1 MSSSFSI
8 FRDIE
13 VPLGGN
19 TELNDDAKE
28 KSLRRRSL
36 LDERAARRRSL
47 LSSPNASRTSDAH
60 ASGQASPADEENRRR
75 SSGLQR
81 SSTMTG
87 SSSGLAGSIPAGTAA
102 GGSTVLGIVEPN
114 QGPLPALL
122 KVSADSFEQWL
133 KLATDN
139 KINANN
145 SWNFALID
153 YFHEMSL
160 LRDGDSINFQKAS
173 CTLDGCVKI
182 YTSRV
187 DSVATETTKLLG
199 GLATSTKRD
208 DADGGDD
215 ENDETDKPRR
225 KRTTH
230 RDNTLAKDFESLSLE
245 KFNLEFA
252 VDPLF
257 KKTSADFDEGGARG
271 LLLNHLSVDPEGKII
286 FDAGDARDDGDED
299 NDSDEEEEEEE
310 DQEELEQTSPEKK
323 RSARKKTDVE
333 SALLDIQRLRAKFL
347 PALNT
352 IFERDICPSLK
363 DFPLSGTSEMDLSFM
378 RRFNDDGEDY
388 AEPSRS
394 TRRNESVPPE
404 PIDHDDDD
412 NIPDYGDSGFNF
424 PDDDDEHVIDGDQMV
439 EVSVINPEGA
449 GEVVDAFGDLD
460 AQIAARHQAPAPLA
474 SAATA
479 AADDDNLMGGAG
491 VLVDDDQLDLYSHFD
506 SALLRNWAGP
516 EHWRLR
522 RIPKMKPTDAPV
534 FDAEGNV
541 IEGGDGKKKGAS
553 RAPLVLD
560 FIGSEEVDE
569 RELFASADPASM
581 VFTNA
586 MEAEHRRSDHLL
598 PDDVHFSSKQL
609 LRMFLKPSFIVKS
622 ANKPKRGY
630 LGSGSMLSAGDLG
643 QGDEENLGSMAYPD
657 EQFWATHSN
666 NVRADDDINQLTEQ
680 LDNTQIYND
689 FIEED
694 DDEFQFFG
702 GAAGDTAVLEAVV
715 GSAKNKP
722 DSREVQAGVGSSRGA
737 YATTRGLFMGLFDGG
752 DGNDYASQLV
762 SQPTRVKANYIGY
775 SKTAKK
781 VDVKRL
787 KDNIWKEMSSQTL
800 KRTARGDVQDQEDR
814 RKAKLSR
821 MDGDETEG
829 AEKQVAGQ
837 DDQGAADEGEDEYV
851 KKEQKFSEIIGG
863 LHKVYPRHKLEEIS
877 VPFCF
882 ICLLHLANEKNLSIS
897 GNDNLNELIIK
908 QEGGTT

>member
-1 MSSSFSI
+1 MSSSFST

-47 LSSPNASRTSDAH
+47 LSSPGASRTSDAH
-60 ASGQASPADEENRRR
+60 ASAADDENRRR
-75 SSGLQR
+75 STGLQR
-81 SSTMTG
+81 SGTMSAG
-87 SSSGLAGSIPAGTAA
+87 SSGLAGAAVTGAGAS
-102 GGSTVLGIVEPN
+102 GSTVLGIVEPN

-208 DADGGDD
+208 DVEGGDD
-215 ENDETDKPRR
+215 ENDETDKPTR
-225 KRTTH
+225 KKSVR

-286 FDAGDARDDGDED
+286 FDAGDARDDGDEGD
-299 NDSDEEEEEEE
+299 ESDEDEEEEQQEEE
-310 DQEELEQTSPEKK
+310 QDPEQPPSEK
-323 RSARKKTDVE
+323 ARRAKKTDVE

-378 RRFNDDGEDY
+378 KRFQDDGDDYVEPERSASRKEDI
-388 AEPSRS
+388 
-394 TRRNESVPPE
+394 PPE
-404 PIDHDDDD
+404 RVDFDEDD
-412 NIPDYGDSGFNF
+412 NMPDFEDGGYSF
-424 PDDDDEHVIDGDQMV
+424 PDDEDDHLVDGDQIM
-439 EVSVINPEGA
+439 EASVGDNGDA
-449 GEVVDAFGDLD
+449 GEMVDAFGDLD

-479 AADDDNLMGGAG
+479 AADDENLMGGAG
-491 VLVDDDQLDLYSHFD
+491 GLVDDGQLDLYSHFD

-516 EHWRLR
+516 EHWKLR

-534 FDAEGNV
+534 IDADGNI
-541 IEGGDGKKKGAS
+541 IEGGDGKKKGTS

-569 RELFASADPASM
+569 RELFASADPASL

-609 LRMFLKPSFIVKS
+609 LRMFLKPTFIVKS

-630 LGSGSMLSAGDLG
+630 LGSGSMLSGSGVG
-643 QGDEENLGSMAYPD
+643 QDEENLGNMAYPD

-702 GAAGDTAVLEAVV
+702 GDAGDTAVLEAAV
-715 GSAKNKP
+715 GSSGSKP
-722 DSREVQAGVGSSRGA
+722 DNRGTQAGVGSNRGGDL
-737 YATTRGLFMGLFDGG
+737 TRGLFMGLFDGG

-762 SQPTRVKANYIGY
+762 SQPKRVKANFLNF
-775 SKTAKK
+775 SKTVKK

-787 KDNIWKEMSSQTL
+787 KDNIWKEMSAQSL
-800 KRTARGDVQDQEDR
+800 KRQARGDASVQEDR

-821 MDGDETEG
+821 MDDDENE
-829 AEKQVAGQ
+829 EQAGEADAHQ
-837 DDQGAADEGEDEYV
+837 GQAMDDGEDEYV
-851 KKEQKFSEIIGG
+851 KKEQKFSEIMGG
-863 LHKVYPRHKLEEIS
+863 LHKVYPPHKLKEIS

-897 GNDNLNELIIK
+897 GNENLNELVIK
-908 QEGGTT
+908 QEETT